1 MGKELLSVIEQIGRE
16 KGIESQKIISAVEAA
31 LLTAAKKR
39 FGALD
44 NINVHINP
52 ETGEIEVIS
61 LKKIV
66 DEVANPRSEI
76 SIEEAK
82 KIDEGAEVGD
92 EIGSLLEMEEFGRI
106 AAQTAKQV
114 IFQRV
119 REAEWEVVYKEYS
132 GRHGDLV
139 NGVIMGQERRNY
151 IVDLGKTE
159 ALLPIYE
166 QIPRENY
173 RRGDRIRAYVLEV
186 KKSAKGPQVVLSRS
200 HPDFVTKLF
209 HLEVP
214 EIAEGIVQIKGVV
227 REPGDRT
234 KIAVYSKDPKVD
246 PVGACVGIRGSRVQA
261 VVRELRGEKIDII
274 TWTMDPRVF
283 IGESLNPA
291 TVEKVGIDEEKKT
304 AIAVVSDHQL
314 SLAIGKNGQNVR
326 LAAKLTG
333 WKIDIMSESEYEK
346 ERAKEREKEITQA
359 IAEEQRLQEAQ
370 QQATAQTDSSGSA
383 QAKTEGGTQAG
394 SALTDLPGVGPKLA
408 EILAQHGFDTVEKI
422 AQAEITRLTEV
433 PSIGEKTAEK
443 IRTAAKSAI
452 QGLASEKKD
461 SIGES
466 TMAGDR
472 PASG

>member
-1 MGKELLSVIEQIGRE
+1 LNRSAGK
-16 KGIESQKIISAVEAA
+16 KGIESQKIISAEAA

-66 DEVANPRSEI
+66 DEVSNPRSEI

-214 EIAEGIVQIKGVV
+214 EIAEGSFRSKEWYGS
-227 REPGDRT
+227 RGPDKDRGLFQR
-234 KIAVYSKDPKVD
+234 SKSGSG
-246 PVGACVGIRGSRVQA
+246 GACVGIRVLACRRLCVSSAGRRLISSPGRWTPGSLS
-261 VVRELRGEKIDII
+261 E
-274 TWTMDPRVF
+274 
-283 IGESLNPA
+283 NP
-291 TVEKVGIDEEKKT
+291 
-304 AIAVVSDHQL
+304 
-314 SLAIGKNGQNVR
+314 
-326 LAAKLTG
+326 
-333 WKIDIMSESEYEK
+333 
-346 ERAKEREKEITQA
+346 
-359 IAEEQRLQEAQ
+359 
-370 QQATAQTDSSGSA
+370 
-383 QAKTEGGTQAG
+383 
-394 SALTDLPGVGPKLA
+394 
-408 EILAQHGFDTVEKI
+408 
-422 AQAEITRLTEV
+422 
-433 PSIGEKTAEK
+433 
-443 IRTAAKSAI
+443 
-452 QGLASEKKD
+452 
-461 SIGES
+461 
-466 TMAGDR
+466 
-472 PASG
+472 